1 MIPETNECTRRF
13 HDVNVSNYSWL
24 DAHPMMNVGNL
35 REGASSDPTHLNRSR
50 GLGVALAFVLID
62 IAL

>member
-1 MIPETNECTRRF
+1 
-13 HDVNVSNYSWL
+13 
-24 DAHPMMNVGNL
+24 MMKVGNL